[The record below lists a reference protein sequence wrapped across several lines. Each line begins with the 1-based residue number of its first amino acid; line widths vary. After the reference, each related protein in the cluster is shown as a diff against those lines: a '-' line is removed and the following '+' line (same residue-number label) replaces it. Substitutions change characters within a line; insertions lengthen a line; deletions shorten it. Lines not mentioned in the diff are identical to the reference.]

1 MSKNNKTEYHIVKTS
16 AQKLSLDLTEFSK
29 ELMEADYEVLHIIF
43 SHCENI
49 KFQISQIRDEYLK
62 RSQNK

>member
-1 MSKNNKTEYHIVKTS
+1 MSKNSKIEYHIVKTS

-29 ELMEADYEVLHIIF
+29 ELMEADYEVLHVIF

>member
-1 MSKNNKTEYHIVKTS
+1 
-16 AQKLSLDLTEFSK
+16 
-29 ELMEADYEVLHIIF
+29 MEADYEVLHIIF